1 MIWGLSLWICKIGVI
16 IFDIL
21 NTSPYYDVFLRALT
35 MRDRMSDI
43 FQKFDFL
50 KDDQPVRRRWKWL
63 LYALWGLTIFGFLTA
78 LIMFITLSRGDIP
91 SFADLENPTYDLAS
105 IVYDEKGESFG
116 KYYIENR
123 ENIAYDQL
131 SPKVVNA
138 LLATEDDRFMS
149 HSGIDLRA
157 LFRVGVKTILLSKDD
172 SGGGSTISQQLAKL
186 LFSRPNLKGG
196 FIGRAIGLV
205 KVKLKEWI
213 VAAKLEK
220 SYTKEEIIAMYL
232 NKFEFINGAHG
243 IQAASETY
251 FSKNQDE
258 LEDDEVATLI
268 GMLKNPSL
276 YNPRRFP
283 EKAKDRRNTVL
294 ALMENNDLI
303 TEELKDSLSAK
314 EIDMSN
320 FKRETQSEGSAP
332 YFRSELT
339 KYLRNLFKQEGI
351 EKAEGGQY
359 NIYKDGLKIYTT
371 IDLNYQ
377 RIAEKSLIDH
387 MEWNQERYW
396 RVWKGMDPW
405 THEADSL
412 QLEIRKD
419 ILSRNIKASD
429 RYLNLRN
436 THLGSSIADIRKS
449 YGNLPLSDNVIK
461 ALVKIEN
468 KQSSFRKQI
477 AANKLKLEDQDEF
490 KRLLNDD
497 KWTTLRENWD
507 DLTNTYEQEFKM
519 TKIKM
524 MVYDYGEEKEV
535 EKEMTPYDSVRYHN
549 QHLQAGLLAVEPQ
562 TGYIKAW
569 VGGINH
575 KYFKYDHV
583 NSRRQV
589 GSTIKPFVYA
599 TAISLQGISPCQE
612 YEDISYSIAPGDANF
627 NLDEQWSPANAN
639 EEFSG
644 NKYNL
649 WQGLLY
655 SKNSITVRLVKEM
668 GNVEVIREL
677 LDNAGISKSE
687 RYPNGRLVV
696 PRVPS
701 ICLGAMDLTLKE
713 MAGAYTTFAN
723 NGTYTEPIFIKRIED
738 KNGKVIYTGIPDR
751 KLALN
756 PIYNSVMLEM
766 LKNNLGGGFNLG
778 TKSPVG
784 GKTGT
789 TNDYADGW
797 FMGVTPELVV
807 GTWVGGDDKWIRF
820 LSLDDG
826 QGFVMARPIVSNF
839 LQDLEKDSLAG
850 FNAKAKFPT
859 PPRGFYDLV
868 DCDRYK
874 QIKPEEEQ
882 ARILEEKASLDVF
895 DTDDIDEEIDAEIEE
910 ELEAELEEELD
921 AELEEELE
929 GELEEELEEEMEE
942 ETEEKP
948 SGGGGGGE

>member
-1 MIWGLSLWICKIGVI
+1 
-16 IFDIL
+16 
-21 NTSPYYDVFLRALT
+21 
-35 MRDRMSDI
+35 MSDL
-43 FQKFDFL
+43 FKNFDFT
-50 KDDQPVRRRWKWL
+50 KDDQPVKRRWKWL
-63 LYALWGLTIFGFLTA
+63 LYGLWILTIAGF
-78 LIMFITLSRGDIP
+78 IGMFVLFYSLSNGDIP
-91 SFADLENPTYDLAS
+91 TFEELENPTYDLAS
-105 IVYDEKGESFG
+105 IVYDENGEAFG

-123 ENIAYDQL
+123 ENMAFEDL
-131 SPKVVNA
+131 SPRIVNA
-138 LLATEDDRFMS
+138 LMATEDDRFMK
-149 HSGIDLRA
+149 HSGVDLRA
-157 LFRVGVKTILLSKDD
+157 LFRVGFKTILLSDD
-172 SGGGSTISQQLAKL
+172 DAGGGSTISQQLAKL
-186 LFSRPNLKGG
+186 LFRRPNLKGG
-196 FIGRAIGLV
+196 FVGRAVGLV

-220 SYTKEEIIAMYL
+220 SYTKQEILAMYL

-243 IQAASETY
+243 IQAAAETY
-251 FSKNQDE
+251 FNKNQDE
-258 LEDDEVATLI
+258 LDDAEVATLI

-276 YNPRRFP
+276 YNPKRFP
-283 EKAKDRRNTVL
+283 EKSKSRRNTVL
-294 ALMENNDLI
+294 ALMHRNDMI
-303 TEELKDSLSAK
+303 DAEQKDSLSATD
-314 EIDMSN
+314 IDMSN

-339 KYLRNLFKQEGI
+339 KYLRKLFREKGI
-351 EKAEGGQY
+351 EKVEGGQY

-377 RIAEKSLIDH
+377 RVAEKAVYDH

-396 RVWKGMDPW
+396 RVWKNMDPW
-405 THEADSL
+405 TFEADSL

-429 RYLNLRN
+429 RYLNLRKDYLDEV
-436 THLGSSIADIRKS
+436 TSKIRS
-449 YGNLPLSDNVIK
+449 TYTDLPLSDNVIQ
-461 ALVKIEN
+461 ALIKIDA
-468 KQSSFRKQI
+468 KKSKWSTQI
-477 AANKLKLEDQDEF
+477 GLGKIKEDYRTDYQNLLDEKVWQTLKNDWSDLEDAFELEF
-490 KRLLNDD
+490 K
-497 KWTTLRENWD
+497 
-507 DLTNTYEQEFKM
+507 EQ
-519 TKIKM
+519 KIKM
-524 MVYDYGEEKEV
+524 KIFDYNENREV
-535 EKEMTPYDSVRYHN
+535 EKEMTPYDSVRYHK

-569 VGGINH
+569 VGGVNH

-639 EEFSG
+639 EEFTG
-644 NKYNL
+644 NSYNL

-677 LDNAGISKSE
+677 LDNAGISKDE
-687 RYPNGRLVV
+687 RYDNGRLVV

-701 ICLGAMDLTLKE
+701 ICLGAMDLSLQE
-713 MAGAYTTFAN
+713 MTGAYTTFAN
-723 NGTYTEPIFIKRIED
+723 NGNYTEPIFIKRIED

-756 PIYNSVMLEM
+756 PIYNAVMLEM
-766 LKNNLGGGFNLG
+766 LKNNIAGGFNLG
-778 TKSPVG
+778 IKSPAG

-820 LSLDDG
+820 LDLADG
-826 QGFVMARPIVSNF
+826 QGFVMARPIVGNF
-839 LQDLEKDSLAG
+839 LADLEKDSLASY
-850 FNAKAKFPT
+850 NSKAQFPK
-859 PPRGFYDLV
+859 PPRGFYELV

-882 ARILEEKASLDVF
+882 AKRLEEKAALDVF
-895 DTDDIDEEIDAEIEE
+895 DEDEIDAEIDAEIEE
-910 ELEAELEEELD
+910 ELM
-921 AELEEELE
+921 
-929 GELEEELEEEMEE
+929 EELEEEFEE
-942 ETEEKP
+942 EFEEEGE
-948 SGGGGGGE
+948 GGGGGGI